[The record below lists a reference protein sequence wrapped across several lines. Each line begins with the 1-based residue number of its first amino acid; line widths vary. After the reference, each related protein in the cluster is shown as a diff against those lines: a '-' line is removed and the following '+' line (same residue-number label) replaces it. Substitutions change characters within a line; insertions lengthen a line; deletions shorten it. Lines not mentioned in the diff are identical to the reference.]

1 MPLPKMP
8 TKPATMLL
16 AKDYPKAEPGKS
28 PVRPASATADA
39 ELEELIS
46 GQAVPTPKATRAR
59 KAKAAAAPAANDAA
73 LAGTAAG
80 TTGTA
85 PVDVV
90 GAPAAEAPTGEAPLA
105 KGPSRKS
112 KDGVGARLREVDAD
126 QPHPAKHKPVEV
138 NVKSSTSR
146 KADKSGTTKVF
157 VLDTNVLMHDP
168 TSLFRFEEHDVYLPM
183 MTLEELDNHKKGM
196 SEVARNAR
204 QVARTLDALIANVDD
219 DAIEAGIPLA
229 KLGNKDAR
237 GRLYFQTNLESAPLP
252 EGLPEGKAD
261 NQILGVVRALEDR
274 MDGRAIV
281 LVSKDINMRIKARAL
296 GLPAEDYFNDH
307 VLEDTDLL
315 YSGIVQ
321 LPDDFWN
328 KHGKDMESWQENKNG
343 NSATYYRVTGPVI
356 PTLLVN
362 QFVFIEPRG
371 GEAPFYGQVKQINGK
386 TAVFQTLRDYSHNKN
401 NVWGITAR
409 NREQNFA
416 LNLLMNPECDFVT
429 LLGQAGTGKTLLAL
443 AAGLAQVL
451 ETKQYNEIIV
461 TRVTVPVGEDIGFL
475 PGTEEE
481 KMSPWMG
488 AFDDNLEV
496 LMKSDS
502 DGGDWGR
509 AATQDLIRSRIKI
522 KSLNFMRGR
531 TFVNKFL
538 IIDEAQNLTPKQM
551 KTLVTRAGPGTKI
564 LCLGNIA
571 QIDTPYLTE
580 GSSGLTY
587 VVDRFKGWSHSGHVT
602 LARGERS
609 RLADHASDVL

>member
-28 PVRPASATADA
+28 PVRPASAKADA
-39 ELEELIS
+39 DLEDLIS
-46 GQAVPTPKATRAR
+46 GQAVPAPKSTRAR
-59 KAKAAAAPAANDAA
+59 KAKAAANEPVAPAAQV
-73 LAGTAAG
+73 AAG
-80 TTGTA
+80 VTGTA
-85 PVDVV
+85 PVDAVATPS
-90 GAPAAEAPTGEAPLA
+90 APAPAGEAPLA
-105 KGPSRKS
+105 KAPARKS
-112 KDGVGARLREVDAD
+112 KDGVGARLRETDAD

-138 NVKSSTSR
+138 TVKSSTSR
-146 KADKSGTTKVF
+146 KADKAGAGKVF

-204 QVARTLDALIANVDD
+204 QVSRTLDALIANIDD

-229 KLGNKDAR
+229 KLGNKDAK
-237 GRLYFQTNLESAPLP
+237 GRLYFQTKLDAAPLP
-252 EGLPEGKAD
+252 EGLPSGKAD
-261 NQILGVVRALEDR
+261 NQILGVVRALEGQ
-274 MDGRAIV
+274 MAGRAIV

-362 QFVFIEPRG
+362 QFVFIEPQN